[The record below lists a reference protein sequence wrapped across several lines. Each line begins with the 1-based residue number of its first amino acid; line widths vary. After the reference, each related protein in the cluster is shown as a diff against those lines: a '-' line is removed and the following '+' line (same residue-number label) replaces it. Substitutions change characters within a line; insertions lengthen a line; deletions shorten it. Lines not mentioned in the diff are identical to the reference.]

1 MRKQTAGSVETAV
14 AGIKAEMK
22 EISVD
27 RQHFVASL
35 ADAMNEVTS
44 LRHKCGDYEEWEQGE
59 EGHAGGDLDAW
70 SEVEEDYT
78 EAAGVSAM
86 LDGMV
91 FMERVRKAA
100 APLKGPQS
108 MRGDP
113 EDPKDILW
121 AGQKAAQD
129 AANAA
134 SDTTHNTKA
143 YEKLSAP
150 AFPKNTDI
158 TNWIYSLGTAAV
170 VSGCYGDEKEVTW
183 LRACWSKACHELECS
198 DLSGLKDQL
207 RWRRLVFSLARAL
220 QGMIKSS
227 GGSLSEGATLKARDS
242 HRKARFF
249 EVDRLHG

>member
-44 LRHKCGDYEEWEQGE
+44 LRHKCGDYEE
-59 EGHAGGDLDAW
+59 
-70 SEVEEDYT
+70 
-78 EAAGVSAM
+78 
-86 LDGMV
+86 
-91 FMERVRKAA
+91 MERVRKAA

-129 AANAA
+129 AADAA

-227 GGSLSEGATLKARDS
+227 GGSLSESATLKAREFS
-242 HRKARFF
+242 QKSKILRGRQIAWMIYMS
-249 EVDRLHG
+249 